1 MHRLKGSGNAAIHLR
16 IRFLSGVLL
25 AAHLL
30 LVGWLMLR
38 PLHVPWAAAANLTPL
53 EGIRADL
60 AYGPL
65 EAARRIGGGLA
76 LLAPLGVLLPM
87 ISGRVEL
94 SPLAAWSSLART
106 AAAGALVS
114 VGVEMLQTAVPGQVV
129 DVDSV
134 LLNTLGVAVA
144 HAAVVPLLRS
154 RMRRCPSRTLSDAS
168 LTSLT
173 SPASSAGARAGAH
186 GVRRGNRP
194 GSRIRPRNRPQSRSQ
209 SRSQGA
215 TPRIT
220 RVGLGPWTDVL
231 SAIHREY

>member
-1 MHRLKGSGNAAIHLR
+1 MGSGNAAIHLR

-38 PLHVPWAAAANLTPL
+38 PLDVPWAAAANLTPL

-76 LLAPLGVLLPM
+76 LLAPVGVLLPM

-134 LLNTLGVAVA
+134 LLNTLGVVVA
-144 HAAVVPLLRS
+144 HAAVVPLLRA
-154 RMRRCPSRTLSDAS
+154 RLRRARTVLPAGSPTGVDVAGRGTLSG
-168 LTSLT
+168 T
-173 SPASSAGARAGAH
+173 P
-186 GVRRGNRP
+186 
-194 GSRIRPRNRPQSRSQ
+194 SRSQ

>member
-16 IRFLSGVLL
+16 IRLLAGILL

-38 PLHVPWAAAANLTPL
+38 PLQVPWAAAANLTPL

-60 AYGPL
+60 SYGPL
-65 EAARRIGGGLA
+65 EAARRIGAGMA
-76 LLAPLGVLLPM
+76 MLAPIGVLLPL
-87 ISGRVEL
+87 ISGRVEF
-94 SPLAAWSSLART
+94 SPLATWSSLART

-114 VGVEMLQTAVPGQVV
+114 VGVEMLQMAVPGQVV

-134 LLNTLGVAVA
+134 LLNTLGVMLA
-144 HAAVVPLLRS
+144 HLAVVPALR
-154 RMRRCPSRTLSDAS
+154 
-168 LTSLT
+168 
-173 SPASSAGARAGAH
+173 ARL
-186 GVRRGNRP
+186 R
-194 GSRIRPRNRPQSRSQ
+194 
-209 SRSQGA
+209 RSQGA

-231 SAIHREY
+231 SSVQREY

>member
-16 IRFLSGVLL
+16 IRFFSGVLL

-38 PLHVPWAAAANLTPL
+38 PLDVPWAAAANLTPL

-114 VGVEMLQTAVPGQVV
+114 VGLEMLQSAVPGQVV

-144 HAAVVPLLRS
+144 HAAVVPLLRA
-154 RMRRCPSRTLSDAS
+154 RLRHARTV
-168 LTSLT
+168 
-173 SPASSAGARAGAH
+173 SPAGPPAGVPADPPAGDPVAP
-186 GVRRGNRP
+186 R
-194 GSRIRPRNRPQSRSQ
+194 GSRPVAPSRSQ
-209 SRSQGA
+209 SRTPSRPHSRSQGA

>member
-1 MHRLKGSGNAAIHLR
+1 MHLR

-87 ISGRVEL
+87 ACGRVEL
-94 SPLAAWSSLART
+94 SPLAAWSSLTRT

-114 VGVEMLQTAVPGQVV
+114 VGVEMLQSAVPGQVV

-134 LLNTLGVAVA
+134 LLNTLGVVVA
-144 HAAVVPLLRS
+144 HAAVVPLVRARLR
-154 RMRRCPSRTLSDAS
+154 RS
-168 LTSLT
+168 LTV
-173 SPASSAGARAGAH
+173 SPAGSRAGLRAGALIARS
-186 GVRRGNRP
+186 GSRP
-194 GSRIRPRNRPQSRSQ
+194 GSRSRAQNRREGRPQDRSQGRPQSLY
-209 SRSQGA
+209 QGV